1 MIEIVIDDKVVEI
14 SPDLSIGQFQRLRGN
29 LESYKKDPAQLLSL
43 YLNIPLYQIK
53 DLPVEQVKFVE
64 EYLTQSLAVSEF
76 KDETNFIIRHKGVEY
91 GLEND
96 WGKLAWGAWMDLEV
110 YSAEN
115 IEQNIHKIMAILYR
129 PIKEYKKDR
138 YVLEPYKASEIE
150 DRAEEFLNL
159 PFKYWAGCSS
169 FFLLIASQYMVN
181 MQSSLNTMN
190 RINKLTAMGWKIL
203 PKWVQ
208 RRLPIDSIL
217 ISPTTSQMKTLQR
230 WSK

>member
-1 MIEIVIDDKVVEI
+1 MIEIVLNDKVVEI
-14 SPDLSIGQFQRLRGN
+14 TPDLTIGQFQRLHNN
-29 LESYKKDPAQLLSL
+29 LDDFKKNPAQLLSL
-43 YLNIPLYQIK
+43 YLNVSLYELK
-53 DLPVEQVKFVE
+53 DLPREQVEFVE
-64 EYLTQSLAVSEF
+64 NYLTNILTVNEF
-76 KDETNFIIRHKGVEY
+76 KDETNFIIRHNGVEY

-129 PIKEYKKDR
+129 PIKEYRKNK
-138 YVLEPYKASEIE
+138 YILVPYKSSEIE

-208 RRLPIDSIL
+208 RRVPIDSIL

-230 WSK
+230 WNK